1 MNLLNTTVILKIQ
14 EFFLMCV
21 GKKAECRVE
30 FNASGRILYK
40 RVWDGASLDRK
51 RVVRLLLK

>member
-1 MNLLNTTVILKIQ
+1 MLNTTVILKIQ